1 MGATKTHSNFTGWKR
16 EEDSHDR
23 CPAAGEGPG
32 EVEAAAETTHVQPQ
46 EALEPRELR
55 EGHRSRLSSVPVFVS
70 LSVCVS
76 RKREVDTKPPKASL
90 GLEGS
95 VALGGR
101 RRRAQV
107 AGRGI
112 GRDPRPGA
120 HGAGRRGGERV
131 GRGREERRLG

>member
-1 MGATKTHSNFTGWKR
+1 VAATKPHFSYTGWKG
-16 EEDSHDR
+16 EEGSHDR
-23 CPAAGEGPG
+23 CPATGEDPG

-76 RKREVDTKPPKASL
+76 RKREVDTKPRKASL
-90 GLEGS
+90 GLERS

-101 RRRAQV
+101 RRRA
-107 AGRGI
+107 
-112 GRDPRPGA
+112 
-120 HGAGRRGGERV
+120 
-131 GRGREERRLG
+131 